1 MVVTVH
7 PPELCGGSCGLIR
20 DAACLCLV
28 LALLSVLVRCAAG
41 CGARAMV
48 RRTFPAGLHGS
59 ENDCPDGTRERA
71 ADTAADAGRVKGGT
85 PTEPPY
91 AHPPRPKFTGRSDC
105 RRPRSRQTRGSRWV
119 SFLALWCTFFL
130 APARR
135 CRGARGA

>member
-48 RRTFPAGLHGS
+48 RRTFPAGLVGS
-59 ENDCPDGTRERA
+59 QNACPDGTRERGLGSRRE
-71 ADTAADAGRVKGGT
+71 TGRMKGR
-85 PTEPPY
+85 PRPEPSYGP
-91 AHPPRPKFTGRSDC
+91 PPRPKFTGRSD
-105 RRPRSRQTRGSRWV
+105 
-119 SFLALWCTFFL
+119 
-130 APARR
+130 
-135 CRGARGA
+135 

>member
-48 RRTFPAGLHGS
+48 RRTFPAGLDGS
-59 ENDCPDGTRERA
+59 ENDCPDGTRERGLGNSRE
-71 ADTAADAGRVKGGT
+71 TGRMKGRT
-85 PTEPPY
+85 PTEPP
-91 AHPPRPKFTGRSDC
+91 RPATAAAAFTI
-105 RRPRSRQTRGSRWV
+105 P
-119 SFLALWCTFFL
+119 
-130 APARR
+130 AP
-135 CRGARGA
+135 